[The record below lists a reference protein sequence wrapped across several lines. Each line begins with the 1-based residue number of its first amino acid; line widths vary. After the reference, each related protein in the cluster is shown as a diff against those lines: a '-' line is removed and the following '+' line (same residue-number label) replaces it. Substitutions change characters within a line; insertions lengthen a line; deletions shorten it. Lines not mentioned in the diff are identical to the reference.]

1 MPEKHFEYITLLNS
15 YPLFE
20 NKKTNFVRYNMN
32 HPKILELKN
41 KYNIN
46 SLFSNESFSK
56 NLFSVIKWIK
66 ELVPNETHCE
76 ILNNENFSGL
86 QLLDA
91 SIAKNNRLNC
101 AGYAKVFNDILLS
114 QGILSKCVWGLSSDL
129 SDKECHVFNHVYNP
143 QTNKW
148 MVIDPAF
155 GFCAI
160 DKASNYID
168 VNQLRRY
175 VKNQDEIFCKQTE
188 TIAYN
193 SVLTK
198 RYMSYIP
205 KNLFMFGT
213 FKTSGAIYN
222 PSKNQYCYIVPCGYE
237 VDGYSSFIFTN
248 NIGVLY

>member
-1 MPEKHFEYITLLNS
+1 MPQKYLEYITLLNS
-15 YPLFE
+15 YSHFE
-20 NKKTNFVRYNMN
+20 NKKTIFVRYNIN

-46 SLFSNESFSK
+46 SLFSDESFSK

-66 ELVPNETHCE
+66 ELVPNKTSCE
-76 ILNNENFSGL
+76 CINNENLSGL
-86 QLLDA
+86 QLLDV
-91 SIAKNNRLNC
+91 SIATNNRLNC
-101 AGYAKVFNDILLS
+101 AGYAKILNDILLS

-129 SDKECHVFNHVYNP
+129 SDTECHVFNHVYNP
-143 QTNKW
+143 QTDKW
-148 MVIDPAF
+148 MVVDPAF

-160 DKASNYID
+160 DKDHNYID
-168 VNQLRRY
+168 INQLRKY

-188 TIAYN
+188 NQAYN

-222 PSKNQYCYIVPCGYE
+222 PSKNQYCYIVPYGYE
-237 VDGYSSFIFTN
+237 VDGYHSFVFTN